1 MIKVSVIVTVF
12 NGAKYLPKLLTN
24 LSQKATKEFQVVVVD
39 DGSID
44 QSFVIASGFKE
55 FFHNYTLK
63 KLDTN
68 MGVGTARNIGME
80 LSIGEYLYFLDC
92 DDWISGSFLSGV
104 EFDPSAGSDLV
115 LSPVRKQVSNSS
127 NESYLSALASAEHGN
142 RQDFLSISMSTES
155 WPGECWGLFLRREF
169 LEKHQI
175 RFKSVLIAEDMAF
188 MTEVSLKMTSYS
200 ISKSPVY
207 IHIHFAGSL
216 GKSFSNQNIN
226 SWFRAMLSVVN
237 LAQKYPPTSLEG
249 VFIIQRLAWSCA
261 YFLVSLIL
269 SDIKSQ
275 HQFLE
280 KVVIENVI
288 PNHGK
293 LALVD
298 GIAVLGKLAQ
308 VEDRDFLKSESFLEK
323 LTLNAGNAVKSI
335 SGLANSKNIYLYC
348 YDRLSMG
355 VCKLMLDQNI
365 SVSGI
370 IDDNADLIVENKSLN
385 VKLLSPDEL
394 SQELLQGSI
403 IVVCHDKSSVFHT
416 IDKRLRSKRIDDLK
430 VVNFTTVDFV
440 NGLPLLEWLGAD

>member
-1 MIKVSVIVTVF
+1 
-12 NGAKYLPKLLTN
+12 
-24 LSQKATKEFQVVVVD
+24 
-39 DGSID
+39 
-44 QSFVIASGFKE
+44 
-55 FFHNYTLK
+55 
-63 KLDTN
+63 
-68 MGVGTARNIGME
+68 
-80 LSIGEYLYFLDC
+80 
-92 DDWISGSFLSGV
+92 
-104 EFDPSAGSDLV
+104 
-115 LSPVRKQVSNSS
+115 
-127 NESYLSALASAEHGN
+127 
-142 RQDFLSISMSTES
+142 MSTES

-440 NGLPLLEWLGAD
+440 NGVPLLDWLGAD

>member
-1 MIKVSVIVTVF
+1 MAKVSIIVTVY

-24 LSQKATKEFQVVVVD
+24 LSQKATKEVQVVVVD
-39 DGSID
+39 DGSTD
-44 QSFVIASGFKE
+44 QSFVIALGFKE

-68 MGVGTARNIGME
+68 MGVGNARNIGME
-80 LSIGEYLYFLDC
+80 LSIGDYLYFLDC

-188 MTEVSLKMTSYS
+188 MTEVSLNMTSYS

-293 LALVD
+293 LGLVD

-308 VEDRDFLKSESFLEK
+308 VEDRAFLKSESFLEK
-323 LTLNAGNAVKSI
+323 LTLNARNAVKSI

-385 VKLLSPDEL
+385 VKLLSSGEL

-416 IDKRLRSKRIDDLK
+416 IDKRLRSEKIDDLK
-430 VVNFTTVDFV
+430 VVNFTTIDFV
-440 NGLPLLEWLGAD
+440 NGVPLLDWLGAD